1 MTPLERLESKIAS
14 AFYGRFVSLRP
25 VQEGAIDPILAGKNV
40 VLSSGTGS
48 GKTEAVL
55 APLVNRY
62 YSNIFEEEQPI
73 ILYIAPTKALV
84 NDLERRITST
94 VSSSLNIRVGIR
106 HGDRDDLKSGQPP
119 HILITTPE
127 SLEVM
132 LFRKDKAL
140 DKIRAVVLDE
150 VHLLYNTQRGLQLAV
165 LLQRLKKELTHELQ
179 WVAISAT
186 IARLE
191 NIQNFLCG
199 APAENTVFLQYP
211 SQRSIDAHV
220 RHIKKPGDFLD
231 LVLKIIGDQPAKLL
245 VFTNDRNSTER
256 LAGILQSDKKLAPGV
271 FTHYSSLSPEVR
283 HEIEKNFSILRTAI
297 CVATSTLEL
306 GIDIGDID
314 AVILWDVPGNVESFL
329 QRIGRGNR
337 RSAKTNVI
345 CLIPDTSLTVM
356 MDTLRF
362 LALIDMA
369 KRGEMP
375 VRSPFN
381 LYGAFVQQS
390 IVQVAIENGQFKKI
404 SEIFENF
411 TQFPYMSR
419 AILEGIL
426 AELASND
433 YLKHHGFKNQY
444 GASENLYKLI
454 DYRMIY
460 GNFSAQSQTI
470 EVNAGS
476 KNLGEIPIYNLL
488 TLHTGD
494 PIRFAGQD
502 WKIREIKNKMIQV
515 ERTARTESSKRIRY
529 MKKGIGFD
537 PVLTE
542 RIWQIIHGEDTA
554 IFTDVATSLRSDVL
568 KFCETMQRHCNNR
581 QIPYE
586 VTSKEVCYYTY
597 GGYLINKAI
606 CLMNNIQDP
615 EIDDI
620 SIRIKLS
627 NSVPIQWNALSTNP
641 QDYSKIFDSLF
652 EVTSEQSV
660 FQTMLPENLQ
670 KEEFLQEW
678 LKNDYIPKILERL
691 KNSEQVKMMVV

>member
-1 MTPLERLESKIAS
+1 MTPLEHLERKIAS
-14 AFYGRFVSLRP
+14 AFYGRFKSLRP
-25 VQEGAIDPILAGKNV
+25 VQEGAIDPILTGKNV

-62 YSNIFEEEQPI
+62 YSDIFKEEQPV

-84 NDLERRITST
+84 NDLERRISSI
-94 VSSSLNIRVGIR
+94 VSSSLSIRIGIR

-165 LLQRLKKELTHELQ
+165 LLQRLKKKLTYELQ

-191 NIQNFLCG
+191 NIQEFLCG
-199 APAENTVFLQYP
+199 ASDENTVFLQYP
-211 SQRSIDAHV
+211 SHRSIDAHV
-220 RHIKKPGDFLD
+220 RHVKKPQDFLD
-231 LVLKIIGDQPAKLL
+231 LVQKIISGQPTKLL

-256 LAGILQSDKKLAPGV
+256 LAGILQSDKKLAPAV

-283 HEIEKNFSILRTAI
+283 HEIEKSFSILRTAI

-337 RSAKTNVI
+337 RSTKTNVI
-345 CLIPDTSLTVM
+345 CLVPDTSLTVV

-375 VRSPFN
+375 VRTPFN

-390 IVQVAIENGQFKKI
+390 IVQIAIENGQYKKI

-411 TQFPYMSR
+411 AQLPYMSR

-502 WKIREIKNKMIQV
+502 WKIREIKNKIIQV

-542 RIWQIIHGEDTA
+542 RIWQIIHGGDPE
-554 IFTDVATSLRSDVL
+554 IFSNVVPSLRSDVS
-568 KFCETMQRHCNNR
+568 KFCETLQRHCNNL
-581 QIPYE
+581 QIPYA
-586 VTSKEVCYYTY
+586 VTSTDICYYTY

-606 CLMNNIQDP
+606 CLTHNIP
-615 EIDDI
+615 EFEVDDI
-620 SIRIKLS
+620 SIKIKLS
-627 NSVPIQWNALSTNP
+627 QSVPIDWKCLSTNP
-641 QDYSKIFDSLF
+641 RDYSRVFDSLF